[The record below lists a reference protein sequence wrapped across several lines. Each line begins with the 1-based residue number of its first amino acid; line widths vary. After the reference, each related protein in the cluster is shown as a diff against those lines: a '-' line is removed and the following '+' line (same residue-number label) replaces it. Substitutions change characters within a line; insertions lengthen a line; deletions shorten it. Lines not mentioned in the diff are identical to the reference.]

1 MHQSSWLVLFE
12 LFFSLFYLCYLF
24 NYRTMLNNS
33 KLIIVCCAVLSLRCV
48 QATSPPQ
55 FLKDINGYRSACKS
69 IGWEPKQGKSPFKI
83 LTHKP
88 CYCFVVLLSHNNEI
102 QIFYIVLYCLLP
114 RTMQF
119 IGLTYEQEI

>member
-1 MHQSSWLVLFE
+1 
-12 LFFSLFYLCYLF
+12 
-24 NYRTMLNNS
+24 MLNIP
-33 KLIIVCCAVLSLRCV
+33 KLIIVCCAVLSLCCV

-69 IGWEPKQGKSPFKI
+69 IGWEPKQGKSPIKI

-102 QIFYIVLYCLLP
+102 QIFYIVLFITKNHTVHRFNVCTRNIIKIENHEYIYQIIAVI
-114 RTMQF
+114 MQ
-119 IGLTYEQEI
+119 GDT